1 MRLAGNVQLSTSLPS
16 HTTLAPSP
24 SADSVIAALKKA
36 EEAAQKQLDS
46 ANRSLSDDTFRSLR
60 RALPKTRTKMS
71 WDKVSAYRL
80 GSEMGGGKE

>member
-1 MRLAGNVQLSTSLPS
+1 L
-16 HTTLAPSP
+16 PSP
-24 SADSVIAALKKA
+24 SATTVVAAVKAA

-46 ANRSLSDDTFRSLR
+46 ANRSLSDETFRSLR

-71 WDKVSAYRL
+71 WDQLSAYRL